1 MAEWCN
7 KALLNACP
15 RAPAALHVAA
25 AYTGRAACC
34 TFACASTYASSA
46 RAGGSCSWFLPRR
59 VGPLPILH
67 CEPQAHCFALGPLS
81 NATRGVF
88 RSFKREG
95 WSSKTRAGFRS
106 LEEVHRHLVVNAEQH
121 PASPLAGPY
130 VGQPSARSSEHRLR
144 KSALFS
150 AESGPASL
158 PFLYVR
164 SVSPYDAYEEYGHLL
179 KVGALALDAQ
189 GRIYPMNYN
198 HTQCSP
204 LSGHSS
210 MLLHSSVLTIGL
222 SATCELQLA
231 RILYS
236 SGSTT
241 QSV

>member
-1 MAEWCN
+1 MLAL
-7 KALLNACP
+7 ALLPLCMSQLLPPAEQRVVP
-15 RAPAALHVAA
+15 SRAPAHTPAA
-25 AYTGRAACC
+25 REREGLVHGFCH
-34 TFACASTYASSA
+34 
-46 RAGGSCSWFLPRR
+46 P

-164 SVSPYDAYEEYGHLL
+164 SVSPYDAYEEYGHLF
-179 KVGALALDAQ
+179 KGGALALDAQ

-210 MLLHSSVLTIGL
+210 MLRHSSVLTIGL